1 MYRRL
6 LFWAGFMSVLRVCI
20 AVFLGVVTDGG
31 MFSICI
37 IGMSVESKSRRF
49 LIDPF
54 APITVDQ
61 LM

>member
-1 MYRRL
+1 
-6 LFWAGFMSVLRVCI
+6 MSVLRVCI